1 MNDRFRIS
9 RRTLLRGLGTALAL
23 PAMEAMLP
31 THLFAAPNAKLEAA
45 ATPPLRMAFLCVP
58 NGMHMPDWTP
68 SGEGSEFELPSILDP
83 VSEFKSEMLILSGLT
98 LNGGRALGDGPGD
111 HARSCASFLTSAHP
125 KKTNGADISNGV
137 SIDQAIAE
145 LIGTQ
150 TRFAS
155 LELGIEPSAQS
166 GSCDSGYSC
175 AYSSNI
181 SWRTPTT
188 PVAKEINPASVFDRL
203 FGAGTPSEQDQA
215 QSKRTR
221 LKKSVLD
228 FVWDDATQLR
238 KRLGVND
245 QRKLDEYLHA
255 VRDVERRL
263 VGVPQID
270 GELADVGNYPRPVGI
285 PRDMRD
291 HVRLMFDIM
300 TLAFQTDSTRV
311 ISFMYVNEGSN
322 RSYKEIEV
330 AEGHHDLSHHGND
343 SGKQAKISKIN
354 HYHVSMLAH
363 LLQRMR
369 SVTEGEGN
377 LLDHSLVMYG
387 SGLGDG
393 NRHNHDNLPIALF
406 GRAGGRVAPGRH
418 VRYDSETP
426 LANFY
431 LSAMHMHGSQV
442 ESFGDSKGQLEHLQ
456 RS

>member
-1 MNDRFRIS
+1 MGHETKLAKRYIAGVLVSAAAFVAAALCGLMLVVALLCS
-9 RRTLLRGLGTALAL
+9 WLGTLCWNEASQRLPTTLAGQLIVFESLAGLGDGRLSGTVLVANGTRPLAGAQVRIADGMVTRTNERGEWTITDAPERWADIQNSLGSLLITMGLLTDQHGLFDKAVAVFLKIAQSRGRTTAPLVWATALANIGSAL
-23 PAMEAMLP
+23 KEKGVAARNLECLKQAAEAFEQAGQVFTELNLESNVKVME
-31 THLFAAPNAKLEAA
+31 H
-45 ATPPLRMAFLCVP
+45 
-58 NGMHMPDWTP
+58 
-68 SGEGSEFELPSILDP
+68 
-83 VSEFKSEMLILSGLT
+83 
-98 LNGGRALGDGPGD
+98 
-111 HARSCASFLTSAHP
+111 
-125 KKTNGADISNGV
+125 
-137 SIDQAIAE
+137 Q
-145 LIGTQ
+145 
-150 TRFAS
+150 
-155 LELGIEPSAQS
+155 
-166 GSCDSGYSC
+166 
-175 AYSSNI
+175 
-181 SWRTPTT
+181 
-188 PVAKEINPASVFDRL
+188 
-203 FGAGTPSEQDQA
+203 
-215 QSKRTR
+215 
-221 LKKSVLD
+221 
-228 FVWDDATQLR
+228 
-238 KRLGVND
+238 
-245 QRKLDEYLHA
+245 
-255 VRDVERRL
+255 
-263 VGVPQID
+263 
-270 GELADVGNYPRPVGI
+270 
-285 PRDMRD
+285 RD

-311 ISFMYVNEGSN
+311 VSFMYVNEGSN

-418 VRYDSETP
+418 VRYQSETP